1 MRTLLLL
8 VAALLVSALLFPPQ
22 WYPRLLR
29 FEIAR
34 FTGTPPGQAVVQS
47 ADQAVVQTTPMP
59 SDTMPEEA
67 CPEDL
72 SGWRNAQV
80 IEGVEIPASLNCV
93 ADNPYAIAAF
103 VKGTN
108 NVSQDTLLR
117 AGLAP
122 DALVKGAD
130 LDGDGDA
137 DEIHIRLEVAEL
149 NGGSPDSFDPVAQYA
164 IAPGVTPGLW
174 VFAPKS
180 FGMAT
185 ENFESNRAMDLL
197 RLPSP
202 SIRVEVGDRVK
213 VTLENTHYL
222 PHTIHFHG
230 VDHPWRTADG
240 QGNDGV
246 PMTSEMPLMPG
257 ESRTYELSPRA
268 AGTMFYH
275 CHVQPQ
281 AHVLMGLQG
290 MFVVEENR
298 PANNLQSL
306 NIGAGHVR
314 VRSQASLADYDDEY
328 DLHYTDLDS
337 QLSSIIQR
345 SNDAAEIERWING
358 GYNLQQSHSD
368 YYTLNGRSF
377 PYTFRESLVFT
388 RPDQLTRLR
397 VLNAGSQG
405 LALHT
410 HGHKA
415 RVTHYDGAQLSPEAS
430 YIRDVFWI
438 ASGQRIDLTLNT
450 TNDGSSSYG
459 SGVWML
465 HDHQGRGV
473 MNNGI
478 APGGNVSA
486 IVYEEFMNPN
496 GWPITYGEDLNMFFN
511 PDFYRRDIVNAQ
523 GLQNLNWGFSLRLL
537 ALGLALGVA
546 LICLL
551 QLLAGFTRAGTR
563 GSRAGRGGS
572 G

>member
-1 MRTLLLL
+1 MRIILLLL
-8 VAALLVSALLFPPQ
+8 GSVLLSALLFPPQ
-22 WYPRLLR
+22 WYPPLLR
-29 FEIAR
+29 FEMAR
-34 FTGTPPGQAVVQS
+34 LFGTPAATDSVTETS
-47 ADQAVVQTTPMP
+47 TAMP
-59 SDTMPEEA
+59 ASTAMPEEA
-67 CPEDL
+67 CPEDFL
-72 SGWRNAQV
+72 GWRDAQV
-80 IEGVEIPASLNCV
+80 IEGVVIPASNNCV

-122 DALVKGAD
+122 DAVVKGAD

-137 DEIHIRLEVAEL
+137 DEIHIRLEVVEL
-149 NGGSPDSFDPVAQYA
+149 NGGSPDSLDPVAQYP
-164 IAPGVTPGLW
+164 IAPGITPGLW

-185 ENFESNRAMDLL
+185 ENFESNQAIDLL

-202 SIRVEVGDRVK
+202 SIRVEQGDRVK

-230 VDHPWRTADG
+230 VDHPFLTADG

-246 PMTSEMPLMPG
+246 PMTSELPLQPG
-257 ESRTYELSPRA
+257 ESRTYEFSPRA

-290 MFVVEENR
+290 MFIVEENR
-298 PANNLQSL
+298 PDNHLQTM

-314 VRSQASLADYDDEY
+314 VRSQASQAAYHSEY

-337 QLSSIIQR
+337 ELSGIIQR
-345 SNDAAEIERWING
+345 SNNPTEIERWING
-358 GYNLQQSHSD
+358 GFNLQESHSD

-377 PYTFRESLVFT
+377 PYTFRESLVLT

-405 LALHT
+405 VALHT

-415 RVTHYDGAQLSPEAS
+415 RVTHYDGAALSTEAS
-430 YIRDVFWI
+430 YIRDVFWV
-438 ASGQRIDLTLNT
+438 ASGQRLDLTLNT
-450 TNDGSSSYG
+450 TNDGTHSYG

-486 IVYEEFMNPN
+486 IVYEEFLQPN

-511 PDFYRRDIVNAQ
+511 ADFYRREAVTPRMQ
-523 GLQNLNWGFSLRLL
+523 SLRFSFVLRLL
-537 ALGLALGVA
+537 ALGLSLGAVFA
-546 LICLL
+546 CLL
-551 QLLAGFTRAGTR
+551 QLVMGFARKSAR
-563 GSRAGRGGS
+563 VDE
-572 G
+572 